1 MQFMDVSKY
10 IEGANLKVKTKN
22 GETVKRIYF
31 NNSATP
37 LVLKNVVDNLNCEI
51 PWLTYINAP
60 GIISEKNTLKYENVR
75 STILKLIDGDEE
87 KDSVIYV
94 QKLLGISPKEAYV
107 RFIRENPVG
116 LVRISLGMYN
126 TFDEVDSFI
135 HAIKTLAFK

>member
-37 LVLKNVVDNLNCEI
+37 LVLKNVIDNLNCEI

-60 GIISEKNTLKYENVR
+60 GIISEK
-75 STILKLIDGDEE
+75 IL
-87 KDSVIYV
+87 
-94 QKLLGISPKEAYV
+94 
-107 RFIRENPVG
+107 
-116 LVRISLGMYN
+116 
-126 TFDEVDSFI
+126 
-135 HAIKTLAFK
+135 